1 MAKAAKVGLVKDRSF
16 YKSFFSMLVVLV
28 LQNVI
33 TISVNLADNIM
44 LGAYAEVSLSGVAA
58 VNQVQFVFQQILT
71 GIGEGAIIIGTQY
84 FGKRQME
91 PVKRVGAIAMRF
103 ALAVAVILFIVVSLI
118 PERIVGIFTTDAAII
133 AQGVEYIRIIRFTYI
148 MFAVT
153 QILLAILRSTGVVK
167 IALAL
172 SVSTLIV
179 NCCINYTLIYG
190 HFGAP
195 RLGVT
200 GAAIGT
206 LTARAIELIILLVF
220 IVFKEKN
227 LHLRLKDVVIRDRS
241 LTGTYFKVTIPV
253 LIVSSL
259 WGLNNATQNAILGH
273 MTARAIAAN
282 SVASTMFML
291 VKSMAIGAAATASFF
306 IGKTI
311 GEGDMDKLKS
321 IAKTLQVL
329 FVCIGIFSGI
339 VLFLIRIPI
348 LSLYKLEPETR
359 VMANRFLMVLSVT
372 VATMSYQMPTNSGI
386 IKGGGDTRYMM
397 IMDLVSIW
405 GIVIPLSF
413 IMAFVVKASPLVVVC
428 CLNADQVFKCVP
440 AFIKCN
446 YGHWAKKLTKA

>member
-1 MAKAAKVGLVKDRSF
+1 MAKAARVGLVRDKEF
-16 YKSFFSMLVVLV
+16 YKSFFAMLIVLV

-44 LGAYAEVSLSGVAA
+44 LGGYAEVSLSGVAA
-58 VNQVQFVFQQILT
+58 VNQVQFVYQQILN
-71 GIGEGAIIIGTQY
+71 GIAEGAVIIGTQY

-103 ALAVAVILFIVVSLI
+103 ALIIAVVLFVVVSLI
-118 PERIVGIFTTDAAII
+118 PGKIVGIFTTDEAII
-133 AQGVEYIRIIRFTYI
+133 AQGVEYIRVIRFTYL
-148 MFAVT
+148 MFAMT

-167 IALAL
+167 IALVL
-172 SVSTLIV
+172 SVSTLII

-206 LTARAIELIILLVF
+206 LVARAVELIILIIF
-220 IVFKEKN
+220 ICVKEKN
-227 LHLRLKDVVIRDRS
+227 LHLKLRDILVRDKDLLPV
-241 LTGTYFKVTIPV
+241 YFKVTIPV

-282 SVASTMFML
+282 SVASTLFLL

-311 GEGDMDKLKS
+311 GEGDMDRLRS
-321 IAKTLQVL
+321 IAKTLQLL
-329 FVCIGIFSGI
+329 FIGIGIFSGI
-339 VLFLIRIPI
+339 VLFIIRVPI

-359 VMANRFLMVLSVT
+359 QMANQFLIILSVI
-372 VATMSYQMPTNSGI
+372 VVTMSYQMPTNSGI

-413 IMAFVVKASPLVVVC
+413 IMAFLVKASPIVVVC

-446 YGHWAKKLTKA
+446 FGRWAKKLTRS

>member
-428 CLNADQVFKCVP
+428 CLNADQVFKCIP

>member
-1 MAKAAKVGLVKDRSF
+1 MAKAAKVGLVKDRSS